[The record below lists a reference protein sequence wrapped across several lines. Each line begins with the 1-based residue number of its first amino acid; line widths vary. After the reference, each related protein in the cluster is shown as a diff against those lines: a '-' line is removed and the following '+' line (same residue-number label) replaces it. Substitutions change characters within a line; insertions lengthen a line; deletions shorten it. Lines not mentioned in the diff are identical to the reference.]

1 MPAIHFDTNFLIL
14 AVSRGTMEARKTSRW
29 LASRYQIHVSAVA
42 WTEFQC
48 GPVSEEAINAAAL
61 LTGKPIAFDAL
72 DAITAAGLFDF
83 GGRRRSSTVDCM
95 IAAVAIRA
103 GAFLATNNRQD
114 FERFVPFGLS
124 LDTP

>member
-1 MPAIHFDTNFLIL
+1 MPTIHFDTNFLIL
-14 AVSRGTMEARKTSRW
+14 AVARGTMEARKTDRW
-29 LASRYQIHVSAVA
+29 LKARYQLQVSAVA

-48 GPVSEEAINAAAL
+48 GPVSEEAIGAAAL

-72 DAITAAGLFDF
+72 DAITAAGLFNF

-95 IAAVAIRA
+95 IAAIALRA
-103 GAFLATNNRQD
+103 GAMLATHNRQD
-114 FERFVPFGLS
+114 FERFVPFGLN